1 MKMNWNGW
9 YRAVFEG
16 SADWQS
22 AVSPTGSRPG
32 AGNSRVPENVERS
45 AGYNPAIRQ
54 IENLRYKRR
63 IQCAAWA
70 IALAL
75 LSLSPRTSAQEV
87 HDNVV
92 IVLDASGSMMGK
104 LPGTDMT
111 KMDGAKAA
119 LKEVLKNVP
128 QSTRVGLLVFSA
140 ANLTNDWAYPLGPRN
155 DAELLQAIDRPI
167 PRSGTPLGRYI
178 KKGADRLLEERAKQF
193 GYGTFR
199 LLVVTDGEAED
210 RALVDRYT
218 PDVVARGLTVD
229 VIGVAM
235 AGTHT
240 LARKVHS
247 YRAAND
253 PASLQRA
260 LSEVFA
266 EVGARTDTADADVF
280 ALIAPIPSEV
290 ATAAIQALA
299 TVDNH
304 PIGATPPS
312 AAAKPKAA
320 GTQPSTP
327 AAPQK
332 ALSTPPQSAARPMVS
347 NVSSPTPPRRKRSF
361 SMPLLVG
368 IIVVVFL
375 FARRMRRRS

>member
-1 MKMNWNGW
+1 M
-9 YRAVFEG
+9 
-16 SADWQS
+16 
-22 AVSPTGSRPG
+22 
-32 AGNSRVPENVERS
+32 
-45 AGYNPAIRQ
+45 
-54 IENLRYKRR
+54 
-63 IQCAAWA
+63 
-70 IALAL
+70 ALAL
-75 LSLSPRTSAQEV
+75 LTLFPIASVHAQEAN
-87 HDNVV
+87 DNVV
-92 IVLDASGSMMGK
+92 IVLDASGSMTGK

-199 LLVVTDGEAED
+199 LLIVTDGEAED

-266 EVGARTDTADADVF
+266 EVGARTDAADADVF

-304 PIGATPPS
+304 PIGSRPPS
-312 AAAKPKAA
+312 ATAKPKASGPQP
-320 GTQPSTP
+320 GTS
-327 AAPQK
+327 AAPAK
-332 ALSTPPQSAARPMVS
+332 ALSPPPQAAAGPMVS
-347 NVSSPTPPRRKRSF
+347 NVSPPMPPRRQRSF
-361 SMPLLVG
+361 PMPLIVG
-368 IIVVVFL
+368 LIVVAIL
-375 FARRMRRRS
+375 LARRIGRRSGNE